1 MKDKVAI
8 ITGATSMIG
17 KACAELFSEQGM
29 KLFLIGRSLEKLEKV
44 AADLSGTVEISALDN
59 LSDTE
64 IKKAIQS
71 AITLFHHI
79 DAVIQNVAIYPWK
92 SIDELTLEDWQQTFN
107 TNLTSSFLVTQAC
120 FSEMKEHKKGKFV
133 FMSSIAGE
141 NIGLPYMSAYA
152 ASKAGLNG
160 FMRSAAIEFS
170 KYNINVNSISPG
182 KIYDEQTLTEKESKE
197 KLRSVPL
204 RRFVKPVDVAE
215 MALFLVSEKADNI
228 TGQNFIIDG
237 GQSILG
243 EEAHISL
250 PIY

>member
-17 KACAELFSEQGM
+17 RACAGLFSEQGM
-29 KLFLIGRSLEKLEKV
+29 KLFLIGRSLEKLEEI
-44 AADLSGTVEISALDN
+44 AGDLPGVVEISVLDN
-59 LSDTE
+59 LTEME
-64 IKKAIQS
+64 IKKTIQRTIS
-71 AITLFHHI
+71 LFHHI
-79 DAVIQNVAIYPWK
+79 DAVVQNVAIYPWK
-92 SIDELTLEDWQQTFN
+92 CIDELTLEDWQQTFD

-120 FSEMKEHKKGKFV
+120 FSEMKQHKKGKFV

-141 NIGLPYMSAYA
+141 NIGLPHMAAYA
-152 ASKAGLNG
+152 ASKSGLNG
-160 FMRSAAIEFS
+160 FMRTAAIEFS

-182 KIYDEQTLTEKESKE
+182 KIYDEQTLTREESKE

-204 RRFVKPVDVAE
+204 SRFVKPVDVAE

-243 EEAHISL
+243 EEAHIH
-250 PIY
+250 P